1 MAKIVQS
8 QHVDRILRLPEVVEV
23 TGLSRSSIYRL
34 IGIDEFPR
42 QRRLGPR
49 SSGWR
54 MSDVEQWLAS
64 REPATAAADDRG
76 AA

>member
-1 MAKIVQS
+1 MANSIQS
-8 QHVDRILRLPEVVEV
+8 KNVDRILRLPEVVEV

-34 IGIDEFPR
+34 IGIDAFPR

-54 MSDVEQWLAS
+54 LSDVEGWLES
-64 REPATAAADDRG
+64 RQPADDDRG
-76 AA
+76 AE

>member
-1 MAKIVQS
+1 MANSIQS

-34 IGIDEFPR
+34 IGIHEFPR

-54 MSDVEQWLAS
+54 LSDVERWLES
-64 REPATAAADDRG
+64 RQPADDDRG
-76 AA
+76 TA